1 MPPDKVRLVGEPVAI
16 VVAESIYQAEDAAEL
31 LEIAYAPLPA
41 VVRTVDAVKLGA
53 PRLWDEASDNICID
67 IEGGDATATG
77 TLFGAPPTSFSS
89 ILGCNASPASQWSR
103 APQPPNTIRPQGITR
118 FTLAAA
124 AALPS

>member
-67 IEGGDATATG
+67 IEVGEETATG
-77 TLFGAPPTSFSS
+77 DAF
-89 ILGCNASPASQWSR
+89 
-103 APQPPNTIRPQGITR
+103 
-118 FTLAAA
+118 
-124 AALPS
+124 